1 MLVTDANG
9 LLEHAGTHLGT
20 TEWREMTQE
29 RVDLFADATDDHYYI
44 HTDPERAAQGRFG
57 TTIAHGYLTLSL
69 VVPAIN
75 ELLKVEGVATSVNY
89 GLERVRFPA
98 PVPVGSRFRASLD
111 LADATEIDGGVQMKI
126 AATVEIEGSDKPA
139 LVAECLYRH
148 YV

>member
-1 MLVTDANG
+1 MLVTDPKG
-9 LLEHAGTHLGT
+9 LLEHAGTRLGT
-20 TEWREMTQE
+20 TEWREMTQD
-29 RVDLFADATDDHYYI
+29 RVDLFAEATDDHYYI

-75 ELLKVEGVATSVNY
+75 ELLTVEGVATSVNY

-98 PVPVGSRFRASLD
+98 PVPVGARFRASLD
-111 LADATEIDGGVQMKI
+111 LADVTEIEGGVQMKI
-126 AATVEIEGSDKPA
+126 AATVEVEGSDKPA

-148 YV
+148 YA